1 VAVDGN
7 AVDFIYTKRTG
18 RKCRDGYRRRDDRI
32 DPSKNFQERGAQ
44 TVAAIAGFDILD
56 AAIGCALR
64 HDIAVIAIRP
74 RERARIAERD
84 GRRLLGIGDR
94 LQNPF
99 ENVRLEVNAIRND
112 VGAQRSERIDCRLK
126 GLAHLWRH
134 CGVAK
139 VGAAPDSDPIEL
151 DRRRGKAARR
161 HRQAGSIAQIVG
173 RDDFQKQGRV
183 GDGARDRPG
192 MRQRRP

>member
-1 VAVDGN
+1 MAVDGN
-7 AVDFIYTKRTG
+7 AVDFIYSKRTG
-18 RKCRDGYRRRDDRI
+18 RKCRHGHRRCDDRI
-32 DPSKNFQERGAQ
+32 DLSKNFQERGAQ
-44 TVAAIAGFDILD
+44 TVTAIAGFNILD

-64 HDIAVIAIRP
+64 DDIAVVAIRP
-74 RERARIAERD
+74 RERAGIAERD

-126 GLAHLWRH
+126 GLAHLRRH
-134 CGVAK
+134 RGVAK
-139 VGAAPDSDPIEL
+139 VGAAPDPDPIEL

-161 HRQAGSIAQIVG
+161 HRQAGGIAQIVG
-173 RDDFQKQGRV
+173 RDYFQKQGRV

>member
-1 VAVDGN
+1 MAVDGN
-7 AVDFIYTKRTG
+7 AVDFIYSKRTS
-18 RKCRDGYRRRDDRI
+18 RKCRHGHRRCDDRI
-32 DPSKNFQERGAQ
+32 DLSKNFQERGAQ
-44 TVAAIAGFDILD
+44 TVTPIAGFDILD

-64 HDIAVIAIRP
+64 HDIAVVAIGP
-74 RERARIAERD
+74 RERTGIAERD
-84 GRRLLGIGDR
+84 GGRLLGIGDR

-134 CGVAK
+134 RGVAK
-139 VGAAPDSDPIEL
+139 VGAAPDPDPIEL
-151 DRRRGKAARR
+151 DRRRVKAARR
-161 HRQAGSIAQIVG
+161 HRQAGGIAQIVR
-173 RDDFQKQGRV
+173 RDYFQKQGRV